1 MKLSKNF
8 TLNEMIKSTVALR
21 KNIDNTPSQI
31 HVENLRK
38 VVTHILQPIRERFD
52 KPVVV
57 SSGYRSIAL
66 CEAIGSSKF
75 SQHALGQAVDFEIL
89 GVDNYELANWV
100 VANLEY
106 DQLILE
112 YYNLGQPNSGW
123 IHCSYV
129 HKNQRNQAL
138 HYNGTEYTSFDEVV
152 VG

>member
-38 VVTHILQPIRERFD
+38 VVTHILQPIRDRFD

-89 GVDNYELANWV
+89 GVDNYELANWIC
-100 VANLEY
+100 ANLEY

-112 YYNLGQPNSGW
+112 YYKLGQ
-123 IHCSYV
+123 
-129 HKNQRNQAL
+129 L
-138 HYNGTEYTSFDEVV
+138 
-152 VG
+152 

>member
-38 VVTHILQPIRERFD
+38 VVTHILQPIRDRFD

-75 SQHALGQAVDFEIL
+75 SQHALGQAVDFEIM
-89 GVDNYELANWV
+89 GVDNYELANWICV
-100 VANLEY
+100 NLEY

-112 YYNLGQPNSGW
+112 YYKLGQPNSGW
-123 IHCSYV
+123 VHCSYV
-129 HKNQRNQAL
+129 DSNPRNQAL
-138 HYNGTEYTSFDEVV
+138 HFDGTEYTSFDEVV